1 MRYNTIDEILRQQL
15 LNPLQDVDGFRL
27 YNTELQYALLS
38 SIDKIFYSPGTP
50 STNSPWIPIDISSQ
64 GNVLVFSYYAIGN
77 EWNGSSWVPKGDTLY
92 GNSANA
98 FAGFSNS
105 LSSQGDVVAVGA
117 IYDKNENGDTTG
129 SVTIYKWDGTS
140 WNLNDTIYGV
150 AVNDQAGYSVSL
162 SSQGDILL
170 FSSIKTPN
178 EQGEENGSTTV
189 KQLM

>member
-77 EWNGSSWVPKGDTLY
+77 GRVD
-92 GNSANA
+92 
-98 FAGFSNS
+98 
-105 LSSQGDVVAVGA
+105 
-117 IYDKNENGDTTG
+117 IYLLV
-129 SVTIYKWDGTS
+129 SFIY
-140 WNLNDTIYGV
+140 I
-150 AVNDQAGYSVSL
+150 SVSYLQCFQINHSYYLKDQIKFLIKL
-162 SSQGDILL
+162 SVYFL
-170 FSSIKTPN
+170 KMC
-178 EQGEENGSTTV
+178 
-189 KQLM
+189 LMMCLMMYLIYQI